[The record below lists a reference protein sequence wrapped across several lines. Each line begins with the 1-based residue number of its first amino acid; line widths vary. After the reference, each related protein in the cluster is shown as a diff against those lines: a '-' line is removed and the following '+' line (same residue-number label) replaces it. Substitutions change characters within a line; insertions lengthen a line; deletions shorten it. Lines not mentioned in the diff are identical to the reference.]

1 VEQDQQ
7 TILERIALFRA
18 QSIEAPGTWPAKRRL
33 AASVRELLD
42 CICATDA
49 AEEELLR
56 TAAEI
61 RSTARRF
68 ASQPRMKE
76 PAGVAEMALSG
87 MEVFH
92 DRSPLVGLSNP
103 LAPPLDVAP
112 DPASGCVSGTGTFGS
127 AYEGA
132 PGCVHGGFLAAAFD
146 EVLGMACI
154 FSGNPGMTGELTIR
168 YRRPTPIKTEL
179 RFEGRLERVEGRKI
193 YTAGEIRAGD
203 VVTVESKGL
212 FISIT
217 RDKFEELNEE
227 RRRRE
232 SAG

>member
-1 VEQDQQ
+1 
-7 TILERIALFRA
+7 
-18 QSIEAPGTWPAKRRL
+18 
-33 AASVRELLD
+33 
-42 CICATDA
+42 
-49 AEEELLR
+49 
-56 TAAEI
+56 
-61 RSTARRF
+61 
-68 ASQPRMKE
+68 
-76 PAGVAEMALSG
+76 
-87 MEVFH
+87 
-92 DRSPLVGLSNP
+92 
-103 LAPPLDVAP
+103 
-112 DPASGCVSGTGTFGS
+112 VSGTGTFGS